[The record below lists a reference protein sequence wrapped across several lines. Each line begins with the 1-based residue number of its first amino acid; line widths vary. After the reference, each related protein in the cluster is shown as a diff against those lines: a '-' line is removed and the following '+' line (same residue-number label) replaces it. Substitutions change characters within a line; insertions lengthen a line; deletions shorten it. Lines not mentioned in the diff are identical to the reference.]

1 MVVALFV
8 VLEMIFGPGRLK
20 AHEIPVALAAKEKT
34 LLRGCAV
41 LTAIL
46 EIWFYELF
54 VSFSSCPYVA
64 AKGRQPV

>member
-20 AHEIPVALAAKEKT
+20 AHEIPVAVAVEEYMS
-34 LLRGCAV
+34 LRGYAV

-46 EIWFYELF
+46 EIWVYELF